1 MFNYYNV
8 AMNFKTNK
16 IFGIFLAAFSVSVWG
31 VTFVSTKYLLSDF
44 NAYEILFSRLIIAYI
59 CLWIMKPKVLI
70 IHSGVKELNFAL
82 AGWMGVLAYQLLE
95 NLAINYTN
103 ASNVSII
110 VSLSPIFTAVALY
123 IFLKQRDIKWN
134 FFVGFIIAIV
144 GVALVSFNGVVDFNL
159 NPKGDVLAF
168 GCCVC
173 WGLYS
178 VYVSK
183 VNGYGYNQI
192 QSTRRIFMYALV
204 FMFPAMILQ
213 YVTGALNFNPERFA
227 KPMNLINL
235 VFLGAVASAMC
246 FVFWNHSCKV
256 LGTVYTSIAIYL
268 IPVVTII
275 FAFIFLGERLSLMGI
290 IGTILAVAGMFV
302 SGYKKRK

>member
-1 MFNYYNV
+1 MSLKN
-8 AMNFKTNK
+8 NK
-16 IFGIFLAAFSVSVWG
+16 IIGALLAAFSVFVWG
-31 VTFVSTKYLLSDF
+31 VTFVSTKYLLEDF
-44 NAYEILFSRLIIAYI
+44 TAAEILFFRLIVAYL
-59 CLWIMKPKVLI
+59 CLWGMKPKPLLI
-70 IHSGVKELNFAL
+70 NNGVQELNFAM
-82 AGWMGVLAYQLLE
+82 AGLMGVLVYQLLE
-95 NLAINYTN
+95 NMAINYTN

-110 VSLSPIFTAVALY
+110 VSLSPVFTAIALF

-134 FFVGFIIAIV
+134 FFIGFVIAIV
-144 GVALVSFNGVVDFNL
+144 GVTLVSFNGVVEFNL
-159 NPKGDVLAF
+159 NPKGDLLAF

-183 VNGYGYNQI
+183 VNRYGYNQI

-204 FMFPAMILQ
+204 FMIPAMILQ
-213 YVTGALNFNPERFA
+213 YVIGALNFNPARFV
-227 KPMNLINL
+227 KPMNLINF

-246 FVFWNHSCKV
+246 FVFWNQACKI

-290 IGTILAVAGMFV
+290 IGAILAVAGMFV